1 MITMQEDPQK
11 INQLIDELR
20 EEIHRLIEVDNSEG
34 KRAMETQLGEIAR
47 AIANL
52 EKKQIFVPE
61 VLRAEKTR
69 LIAAVDV
76 KSEAARLLSYLI
88 QELESIIREFK
99 PLVTAKRDEQTGKK
113 IRRSRSRTPK
123 TSNQTLR
130 KLIIEALQHYG
141 GSATKRDVH
150 TYIGDA
156 LKDKLLP
163 GDLEWRE
170 STRDLAWQ
178 NNTDWERNK
187 MRLEGVIK
195 SGSPTGIWELSEE
208 YL

>member
-1 MITMQEDPQK
+1 MITMQEDPQR

-20 EEIHRLIEVDNSEG
+20 EEIHRLIETDNSEG

-52 EKKQIFVPE
+52 EKKKIFVPQ

-69 LIAAVDV
+69 LVAAVDV
-76 KSEAARLLSYLI
+76 KSEAAHSLSYLI

-99 PLVTAKRDEQTGKK
+99 PLVTEKRDGKTG
-113 IRRSRSRTPK
+113 IRKPSSRSRSPK
-123 TSNQTLR
+123 TSNKILR
-130 KLIIEALQHYG
+130 ELIIEALRHYG
-141 GSATKRDVH
+141 GSARKLDVRS
-150 TYIGDA
+150 YLEEA

-170 STRDLAWQ
+170 STRNFVWQ

-187 MRLEGVIK
+187 MKNDGIIK
-195 SGSPTGIWELSEE
+195 SDSPAGIWELSEE
-208 YL
+208 YR